1 MSAQVLLDSI
11 APAALRGR
19 MSGAASSP
27 PPSIDFLPPERRP
40 RRPRVR
46 YGRAPTP
53 FGEALL
59 GGSAEGLCLL
69 CFPPSGADDAAIVRD
84 YLSDAQPEADPETAA
99 TLAARVFQGD
109 GALRAWVSG
118 TPFQLAVWRTLA
130 ALPPGRVI
138 GYGALA
144 AQAGS
149 PRAARAVGT
158 AMAVNPLAW
167 LVPCHRVVR
176 SDGVLGRYRS
186 GTARKA
192 AMLGWEAANGGG

>member
-1 MSAQVLLDSI
+1 MGE
-11 APAALRGR
+11 PG
-19 MSGAASSP
+19 SP
-27 PPSIDFLPPERRP
+27 VPPSLDFLPSARRP

-59 GGSAEGLCLL
+59 GGTAEGLCLL
-69 CFPPSGADDAAIVRD
+69 CFPPAGADDAAIVRD
-84 YLSDAQPEADPETAA
+84 YHPDAQPEADPEAAA
-99 TLAARVFQGD
+99 TLAAQLFEGD
-109 GALRAWVSG
+109 GAPRAWASG
-118 TPFQLAVWRTLA
+118 TPFQLRVWRTLA

-144 AQAGS
+144 AQAGN

-176 SDGVLGRYRS
+176 SDGALGRYRS
-186 GTARKA
+186 GMVRKA
-192 AMLGWEAANGGG
+192 AMLGWEAVSDGE